1 MKKSILFLSA
11 LSVLTC
17 SIALAGPPTK
27 KPAGKA
33 ATKTA
38 KIVDVWTCPIEGG
51 PVKDKKDKGVLVAN
65 KYRAHFCCAG
75 CPEKFAKLSD
85 KEKLAAVEKANK
97 STATHK
103 M

>member
-27 KPAGKA
+27 GKKA
-33 ATKTA
+33 PPKTT

-51 PVKDKKDKGVLVAN
+51 PVKDHKDKGVLVAN

-85 KEKLAAVEKANK
+85 KEKLVAIEKANK
-97 STATHK
+97 KTATHK